1 MLLMKYIHKKIIGN
15 FEITDY
21 ANILNHK
28 DKLPD
33 RFFMGVTAIIYN
45 KIMQL
50 PSVPVSYMSIYR
62 KFYHRNLCVVWKIG
76 HLYPFQMEFQINT
89 TKAMVMVVSVT
100 KKICNYET

>member
-1 MLLMKYIHKKIIGN
+1 MKYIHKKIIGN

-21 ANILNHK
+21 TNFLSHK

-33 RFFMGVTAIIYN
+33 GFFIGVTAIIYN

-62 KFYHRNLCVVWKIG
+62 KFYHRNLCVYWKIEC
-76 HLYPFQMEFQINT
+76 LYPFQMKFEVGTTNVIN
-89 TKAMVMVVSVT
+89 VMRVLIT
-100 KKICNYET
+100 KKFEYEA

>member
-1 MLLMKYIHKKIIGN
+1 MLLMKYKHKKIIEN

-50 PSVPVSYMSIYR
+50 PSVPVSYMSIYC
-62 KFYHRNLCVVWKIG
+62 KFYHRNLCVFWKIG
-76 HLYPFQMEFQINT
+76 YLYPFQMDFQVNT

-100 KKICNYET
+100 KKFEYET